1 MDTGTEMR
9 SREKLTFGRA
19 SSGSPSFPRNPVL
32 GGAKIKARLESVHS
46 LLKPSRLETKYFLRP
61 IKLH

>member
-19 SSGSPSFPRNPVL
+19 SGSPSFPRNPVL
-32 GGAKIKARLESVHS
+32 EGAKIEARL
-46 LLKPSRLETKYFLRP
+46 PRLIDGLVY
-61 IKLH
+61 